1 MLRQFAIVFLAPL
14 VAGLVAE
21 CRADVRLPRIF
32 TADMVLQRDQPIR
45 VWGWSDP
52 GEEVRVSL
60 ADAAATTKA
69 DAEGQW
75 GVELPARAAGKGL
88 ELVVAGRTTIRLGN
102 IAMGDVWL
110 CGGQSNMEWAMA
122 QSDAAADIAAA
133 DFPDIRRIKFNHVQ
147 SAVPA
152 DDAPAAT
159 PWQVCTPATAGG
171 FTAVGL
177 FFAREVQAA
186 TGMPIG
192 LLDDN
197 WGGTPIEP
205 WIPPAGMEL
214 VPELAG
220 AVTARQKAIEAHR
233 TAFSSHLDAVE
244 RWLQASRAAM
254 AAGGQP
260 ETLPALPTP
269 PGHPGA
275 SGWGAMYHAMIHPL
289 ARFPVKGFLWYQGE
303 SNGGE
308 GDSYRQKMQAL
319 VGGWRKAWGHDDLPF
334 YFVQLA
340 SFQNPTDD
348 PAGGDGWARL
358 REAQRH
364 ALTIPRTGMAVII
377 DTVPLEARA
386 DIHPRNKFD
395 VGARLA
401 RWALHHDYGKRDVI
415 PSGPL
420 FKAVSF
426 AGGKARVEFDHVGGG
441 LMVGRK
447 QGREPAVEQS
457 GTALKRFAI
466 AGEDKKWHWA
476 EAVIDG
482 GAVVVSSPAVPAPV
496 AVRYAFSMNPDG
508 ANLYN
513 RAGLPAS
520 PFRTDDW

>member
-1 MLRQFAIVFLAPL
+1 MRRALAL
-14 VAGLVAE
+14 ACLLAVTASASRG
-21 CRADVRLPRIF
+21 DVRLPRIF

-45 VWGWSDP
+45 VWGWAEP
-52 GEEVRVSL
+52 GEDVRVSL
-60 ADAAATTKA
+60 ADNEATTKA
-69 DAEGQW
+69 DATGQW
-75 GVELPARAAGKGL
+75 DAELPARAAGRGL
-88 ELVVAGRTTIRLGN
+88 ELVVAGRNTIRLGN
-102 IAMGDVWL
+102 VAIGDVWL
-110 CGGQSNMEWAMA
+110 CGGQSNMEWTMA

-133 DFPDIRRIKFNHVQ
+133 NLPDIRRIKFHHVQ
-147 SAVPA
+147 SAAPA

-159 PWQVCTPATAGG
+159 PWQVCSPATAGG

-186 TGMPIG
+186 TGVPIG

-205 WIPPAGMEL
+205 WIPPTGMEL
-214 VPELAG
+214 VPDLAG
-220 AVTARQKAIEAHR
+220 AVTARRQAIEAHR
-233 TAFSSHLDAVE
+233 SGFTAHLDALD
-244 RWLQASRAAM
+244 RWLRTARATV
-254 AAGGQP
+254 AAGEP
-260 ETLPALPTP
+260 LETLPAAPAP
-269 PGHPGA
+269 PAHPAAG
-275 SGWGAMYHAMIHPL
+275 GWGAMSNAMIHPL
-289 ARFPVKGFLWYQGE
+289 ARFPIKGFLWYQGE

-308 GDSYRQKMQAL
+308 GDSYRHKMQAL
-319 VGGWRKAWGHDDLPF
+319 VGGWRNAWGREDLPF

-364 ALTIPRTGMAVII
+364 SLAMPRTGMAVII
-377 DTVPLEARA
+377 DTVPLDARG
-386 DIHPRNKFD
+386 DIHPGNKFD

-401 RWALHHDYGKRDVI
+401 RWALHHDYGKTDVV

-420 FKAVSF
+420 FKSVAF
-426 AGGKARVEFDHVGGG
+426 EEGKARITFDHVGGG

-447 QGREPAVEQS
+447 EGRAPAVDQPA
-457 GTALKRFAI
+457 GTLRRFAI

-476 EAVIDG
+476 EAAIDG
-482 GAVVVSSPAVPAPV
+482 DTVVVASPAVLKPA